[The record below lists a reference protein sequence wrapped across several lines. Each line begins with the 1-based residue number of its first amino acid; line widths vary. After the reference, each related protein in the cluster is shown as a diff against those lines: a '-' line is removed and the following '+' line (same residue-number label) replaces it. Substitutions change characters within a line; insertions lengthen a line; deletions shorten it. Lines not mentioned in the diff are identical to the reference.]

1 MKKQISIPKTHKY
14 SQLGEFSEKTN
25 TVWIVLHGYGML
37 SEFFIKKFE
46 CILNGSTVV
55 IAPEG
60 SNRFYLENNYYRV
73 GASWMTKL
81 DKEKDIEDNMSFIQT
96 LYSNAVDEIG
106 HTNFKL
112 NTLGFSQGG
121 ATLTRWIMS
130 NNITVDSLI
139 LWGSDIPKD
148 CLTSEKKSRW
158 SSIDVK
164 LVIGNQDEYIN
175 EENKQKVI
183 DLISSYG
190 LKYELVEYEGSHKII
205 EKELEKIA
213 AGL

>member
-1 MKKQISIPKTHKY
+1 MKKQISIPKTYKY

-37 SEFFIKKFE
+37 SEYFIKKFE
-46 CILNGSTVV
+46 CILNDSTVV

-81 DKEKDIEDNMSFIQT
+81 DKEKDIEDNISFIQT
-96 LYSNAVDEIG
+96 LYSNSVDKIG

-121 ATLTRWIMS
+121 ATLVRWLMS
-130 NNITVDSLI
+130 NSTTIDSLI

-148 CLTSEKKSRW
+148 CLIEEKKSRW
-158 SSIDVK
+158 NSIDVK

-183 DLISSYG
+183 DLINSYG
-190 LKYELVEYEGSHKII
+190 LKYKLVEYEGNHKII

-213 AGL
+213 AEL

>member
-14 SQLGEFSEKTN
+14 SQLGEFSKKTN

-37 SEFFIKKFE
+37 SEYFIKKFK
-46 CILNGSTVV
+46 CILNDSTVV

-81 DKEKDIEDNMSFIQT
+81 DKEKDIEDNISFIQT
-96 LYSNAVDEIG
+96 LYSNIIDEIG

-121 ATLTRWIMS
+121 ATLVRWIMS
-130 NNITVDSLI
+130 NSITIDSLI

-148 CLTSEKKSRW
+148 CLTKEKKSRW

-190 LKYELVEYEGSHKII
+190 LKYELVDYEGSHKII